1 MTQHPLRIILATAL
15 VSSVATL
22 ALVRWD
28 LARQPGAPAPYPDRA
43 AAAAPAS
50 PPLSSDEEINI
61 RVYGKSSPGVV
72 NITSTTFEY
81 DFFFDP
87 IARPST
93 GSGSVLDAEGNILTN
108 FHVIAGGDQR
118 TLEVALTDKS
128 KYRAKLVGYDQP
140 NDIAVLKIDAPRER
154 LHPIP
159 LGDSAHLQVGQ
170 KVLALGNP
178 FRLQNTLTTGIISSL
193 GRTIKSESGDLIDNV
208 IQTDAAINQG
218 NSGGPLLNTAG
229 EIVGINTMILSPS
242 GGNIGIGFAIPVST
256 VRRVVDDLIKH
267 GRVLRPWVGVLG
279 YAISDDLASALDLP
293 ARSGVLVAKVERGGS
308 AEGAGIKGAGQVAL
322 LQNERIYVGGDIITH
337 ADGKPV
343 GSVEELKLALEG
355 KRPGEA
361 VSITGF
367 RGRSRLELQMK
378 LVENPRQ
385 RGFRF

>member
-1 MTQHPLRIILATAL
+1 
-15 VSSVATL
+15 
-22 ALVRWD
+22 
-28 LARQPGAPAPYPDRA
+28 
-43 AAAAPAS
+43 
-50 PPLSSDEEINI
+50 
-61 RVYGKSSPGVV
+61 
-72 NITSTTFEY
+72 
-81 DFFFDP
+81 
-87 IARPST
+87 
-93 GSGSVLDAEGNILTN
+93 
-108 FHVIAGGDQR
+108 
-118 TLEVALTDKS
+118 
-128 KYRAKLVGYDQP
+128 
-140 NDIAVLKIDAPRER
+140 
-154 LHPIP
+154 
-159 LGDSAHLQVGQ
+159 
-170 KVLALGNP
+170 VLALGNP

-293 ARSGVLVAKVERGGS
+293 ARSGVLIAKVEPGGS
-308 AEGAGIKGAGQVAL
+308 AEGAGIKGAAKLAL

>member
-1 MTQHPLRIILATAL
+1 MTQHPFRIILATAL

-28 LARQPGAPAPYPDRA
+28 LARQPGAPPPYPDRA
-43 AAAAPAS
+43 AAATPAS

-93 GSGSVLDAEGNILTN
+93 GSGSVLDTEGNILTN

-118 TLEVALTDKS
+118 TLEVALPDKS

-140 NDIAVLKIDAPRER
+140 NDIAVLQISAPRER

-159 LGDSAHLQVGQ
+159 LGDSSHLQVGQ

-279 YAISDDLASALDLP
+279 YAITADLASALDLP
-293 ARSGVLVAKVERGGS
+293 ARSGVLVAKVEPGGS
-308 AEGAGIKGAGQVAL
+308 ADGAGIKGAAQVAL
-322 LQNERIYVGGDIITH
+322 LQNERIYIGGDIITH

-355 KRPGEA
+355 KRPGES